1 MTLLEQSHKL
11 TEVHELIFSELIV
24 FGANLCE
31 DLVHLVVGDIGSFY
45 QFWHVVEFY
54 CVFYMV
60 DSGRAFFI
68 E

>member
-45 QFWHVVEFY
+45 QF
-54 CVFYMV
+54 
-60 DSGRAFFI
+60 
-68 E
+68 